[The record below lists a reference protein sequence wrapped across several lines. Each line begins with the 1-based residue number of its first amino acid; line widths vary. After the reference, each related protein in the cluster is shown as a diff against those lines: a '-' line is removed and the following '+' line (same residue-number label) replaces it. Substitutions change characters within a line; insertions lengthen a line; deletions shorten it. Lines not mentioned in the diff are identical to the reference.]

1 MLLDPSLK
9 KKIGDNRKITQT
21 KISFL
26 FCLKINIAGLAKKEM
41 QSILKPYVPI
51 KDNICNISKFSK
63 KLNAIKF
70 QGKPVNIFP
79 LIYSIKPNN
88 SENKKKLLIE
98 FFKPILKKI

>member
-9 KKIGDNRKITQT
+9 KKIGDNKKITQT

-41 QSILKPYVPI
+41 QSILRPYVPI
-51 KDNICNISKFSK
+51 KDNTCNISRFSN

-79 LIYSIKPNN
+79 LINSIKPDK
-88 SENKKKLLIE
+88 SENKNKLLIE
-98 FFKPILKKI
+98 FFGSILK